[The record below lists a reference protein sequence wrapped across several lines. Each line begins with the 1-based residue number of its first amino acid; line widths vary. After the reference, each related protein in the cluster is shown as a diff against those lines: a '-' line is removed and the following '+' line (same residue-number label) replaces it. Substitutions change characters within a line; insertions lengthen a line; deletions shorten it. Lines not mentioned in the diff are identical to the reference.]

1 MKIIKADNYR
11 DLAIVFVANI
21 LEETEDRMK
30 KCVEN
35 SPGHISDTEIAFQCG
50 VFEVFHLLYEK
61 RLHIDAVNNR
71 IQILE
76 QGEI

>member
-1 MKIIKADNYR
+1 MKIIKTDNYR
-11 DLAIVFVANI
+11 DLAIAFVANI

-35 SPGHISDTEIAFQCG
+35 SPGYISDTEIAFQCG